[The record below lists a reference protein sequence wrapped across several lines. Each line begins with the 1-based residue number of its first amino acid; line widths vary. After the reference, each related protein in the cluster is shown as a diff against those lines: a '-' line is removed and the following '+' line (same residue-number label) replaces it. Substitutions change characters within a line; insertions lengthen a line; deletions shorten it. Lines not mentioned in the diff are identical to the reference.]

1 MLGSENFDLVFV
13 GCTTV
18 IRLLVLLF
26 TGQIYI
32 GFQNLTKY
40 WSD

>member
-1 MLGSENFDLVFV
+1 MLGSENFDFVLV
-13 GCTTV
+13 GCTTL
-18 IRLLVLLF
+18 ILLVLLF

-32 GFQNLTKY
+32 GFQNLTQY